1 MSMVFFIS
9 QVEGKLCVK
18 PTHRYCVV
26 SGKHFWV
33 PIPSLCSSFPP
44 KILLLRYSY
53 RCFLNC
59 RNFLCQR
66 CTSKFCTY
74 RHRLTNNFW
83 SVVFDFINS
92 RERIYDCAIM
102 LIIFIKPLSGQ
113 PEFANDVDMIGSIG
127 AREEPGLMNKILI
140 GKHRLKY
147 A

>member
-1 MSMVFFIS
+1 M
-9 QVEGKLCVK
+9 
-18 PTHRYCVV
+18 
-26 SGKHFWV
+26 
-33 PIPSLCSSFPP
+33 
-44 KILLLRYSY
+44 
-53 RCFLNC
+53 
-59 RNFLCQR
+59 
-66 CTSKFCTY
+66 
-74 RHRLTNNFW
+74 
-83 SVVFDFINS
+83 VFDFINS